1 VSDARTANRRIRLLA
16 LLFAAAFAAT
26 LARAVWIQGVQ
37 AGSLDRLAAN
47 QQTEVV
53 TLPARRGSILDQRGL
68 ELAVGQQRTTVYADP
83 RHVKNPRALVR
94 AAHTFLG
101 VDATALTRALANRK
115 SSFVYV
121 ARQADSVRAQKLLAL
136 KLLGV
141 GSYPEE
147 KRVYPL
153 QTVAPQLVGFA
164 GVDNK
169 GLEGLELGYDNALR
183 GRPGEETI
191 VKDPS
196 GQTINVLKSRP
207 EQDGSDLVLTL
218 DHTIQQDAEQVL
230 RRTVAHWGAK
240 GATAIVLDPRTG
252 AVLAMASVPT
262 YDVNKAAAAPQA
274 LHRNRAV
281 TDTYEPGSTFKL
293 VTVAGALSEHVVTP
307 RTPFTLPYSIHVADK
322 VIHDAERRPT
332 VRLTVADIL
341 SHSSNVGAITL
352 SRLLG
357 KASLARWIKRFGF
370 GAATGID
377 FPGESAGNVPPVEH
391 WYGSVEGNIP
401 IGQGLAVTPLQMA
414 AAYAAIANG
423 GVWEQPH
430 ILDHVAGRKGPKL
443 KHRRVVSESV
453 AQEMMKMLQGV
464 VDEAV
469 GTGTLAR
476 VAGYHVAGK
485 TGTAAKPDG
494 KGGYSTRDYVASF
507 VGAVPATNPRLVIL
521 VSVDSPRGSIW
532 GGVVAAPA
540 FSDIARFDLQY
551 LEVIPDA
558 PGGGDEAKA
567 PQ

>member
-1 VSDARTANRRIRLLA
+1 VSDARAANRRIRLLA
-16 LLFAAAFAAT
+16 LLFAGAFAAT
-26 LARAVWIQGVQ
+26 LVRAVWIQGVQ

-83 RHVKNPRALVR
+83 RHVRNVRAVVR
-94 AAHTFLG
+94 AAYKFLG
-101 VDATALTRALANRK
+101 VDENALTRALANRR
-115 SSFVYV
+115 SSFVYI
-121 ARQADSVRAQKLLAL
+121 ARQADTTQAENLLAL
-136 KLLGV
+136 KPLGV

-147 KRVYPL
+147 KRFYPL
-153 QTVAPQLVGFA
+153 QSVAPQVVGFA

-169 GLEGLELGYDNALR
+169 GLEGLELGYDSSLR
-183 GRPGEETI
+183 GKPGEETI
-191 VKDPS
+191 VKDP
-196 GQTINVLKSRP
+196 GGTTINVLHSRP
-207 EQDGSDLVLTL
+207 EHDGSDLVLTL
-218 DHTIQQDAEQVL
+218 DHTIQQNAEQVL
-230 RRTVAHWGAK
+230 RRTIAHWGAK
-240 GATAIVLDPRTG
+240 DGTAIVLDPRTG

-262 YDVNKAAAAPQA
+262 YDANRGAPVA

-293 VTVAGALSEHVVTP
+293 VTVAGALSEHLVTP
-307 RTPFTLPYSIHVADK
+307 RTQFTLPYSIHVADK
-322 VIHDAERRPT
+322 VIHDAEPRAT
-332 VRLTVADIL
+332 EKLSVAEIL

-357 KASLARWIKRFGF
+357 TKSLSQWIERFGF
-370 GAATGID
+370 GKQTGID
-377 FPGESAGNVPPVEH
+377 FPGESPGDVPPLDH
-391 WYGSVEGNIP
+391 WYGSTAGDIP
-401 IGQGLAVTPLQMA
+401 IGQGVAVTPLQMA

-430 ILDHVAGRKGPKL
+430 LVDHVAGQKGPRVA
-443 KHRRVVSESV
+443 HRRVVSEPV
-453 AQEMMKMLQGV
+453 ARAMMKMLQGV

-476 VAGYHVAGK
+476 VPGYNVAGK

-494 KGGYSTRDYVASF
+494 KGGYSSSDYVASF
-507 VGAVPATNPRLVIL
+507 VGTVPASNPRLVIL
-521 VSVDSPRGSIW
+521 VAVDSPRGSYW

-551 LEVIPDA
+551 LEVLPDA
-558 PGGGDEAKA
+558 SIQNP
-567 PQ
+567 